1 MFRTIFRGAL
11 VLGLAVGLTGCS
23 THQGPPSRDVKLAYV
38 SELLGHP
45 IHWPRHHR
53 TFIYK
58 ALERSR
64 IQQCRPTNKPD
75 VWACSMYFREL
86 HDVRGHARVIEL
98 IREGHQWTLYHP
110 HRQRLSNS
118 AY

>member
-1 MFRTIFRGAL
+1 MPSDCPIFYQKHRRDGVFRGA
-11 VLGLAVGLTGCS
+11 
-23 THQGPPSRDVKLAYV
+23 
-38 SELLGHP
+38 
-45 IHWPRHHR
+45 R

-64 IQQCRPTNKPD
+64 IQHCRPTSKPD

-86 HDVRGHARVIEL
+86 HHVRGHARVIEL